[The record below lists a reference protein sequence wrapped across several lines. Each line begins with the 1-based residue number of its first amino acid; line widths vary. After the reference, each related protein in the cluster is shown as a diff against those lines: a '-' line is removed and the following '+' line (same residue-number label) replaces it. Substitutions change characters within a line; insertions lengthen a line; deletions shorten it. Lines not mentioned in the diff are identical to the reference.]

1 MSGSDSYILA
11 KSLEPQGVTEH
22 SPFESETWNYIP
34 DLNSGI
40 YASSGLSL
48 VQFDLSSIYSSSA
61 LVDLTSA
68 YLAIPLTIVTQGVTG
83 AAVPLPVFTS
93 TNAAANGSSTNM
105 WQWAG
110 LKPGFL
116 NLLHAA
122 EFSVNSQQ
130 VEQYQPYN
138 NIHSYAKW
146 CSMASQDDQN
156 VFCESLGF
164 GRQALDNP
172 LSYKY
177 NGSSSTVAAGA
188 TFASF
193 TTTTQLGIFGGNGLS
208 NCAPYAM
215 GGSTLN
221 TSGLPNSG
229 DQSAVGVQVNP
240 SLYNNNYYYRL
251 NSTVET
257 TASNNFVGSSTVAG
271 DMYGTTGISTS
282 NNITTE
288 MRNNFSIQQG
298 SGNSYGVSQQVAII
312 RLCDI
317 LDSCKN
323 MPLTKR
329 ISGTLRLYFNT
340 GSCWINGVGAGGGT
354 GGGTG
359 LFSGANT
366 SFTNTCPLLISQLLN
381 TNANVVSQPYTGATA
396 LNGATPAYV
405 QSIAAALFVGKCTG
419 TTIGNFT
426 FPAFS
431 SNLIPSCRLYY
442 PQIKLKVEKMKLYLD
457 MGLNKKVCYAPYL
470 FNFYQNIAAGGQF
483 SQLLQSGIKRPKGLM
498 LLPYISSSTNGLV
511 TTISGITPF
520 SPLLSPFDT
529 SPTSTGPISIV
540 NLQVALGGQ
549 NQIQNIVQQSWEQF
563 IEYTSNYNK
572 LNGIDLGI
580 KCGVFNQFTFE
591 NYFRM
596 YYIDLSRST
605 LAEAMTTR
613 NLTISFLNNSNVAI
627 DTYIFTEYYDEFE
640 INVENGLIT
649 K

>member
-1 MSGSDSYILA
+1 
-11 KSLEPQGVTEH
+11 
-22 SPFESETWNYIP
+22 
-34 DLNSGI
+34 
-40 YASSGLSL
+40 
-48 VQFDLSSIYSSSA
+48 
-61 LVDLTSA
+61 
-68 YLAIPLTIVTQGVTG
+68 
-83 AAVPLPVFTS
+83 
-93 TNAAANGSSTNM
+93 M

-122 EFSVNSQQ
+122 EFAVNSQQ

-138 NIHSYAKW
+138 NIYSYAKW

-164 GRQALDNP
+164 GRTALDNP

-177 NGSSSTVAAGA
+177 NGPTSATTAGSTYASYTSTLAQAG
-188 TFASF
+188 
-193 TTTTQLGIFGGNGLS
+193 LWGGNGLT
-208 NCAPYAM
+208 NCAPYST

-221 TSGLPNSG
+221 ASGLPNSG
-229 DQSAVGVQVNP
+229 DQSASGVQVNP
-240 SLYNNNYYYRL
+240 SVYNNNYYYRL
-251 NSTVET
+251 N
-257 TASNNFVGSSTVAG
+257 TAIDTNTGNNLTGSSALGG
-271 DMYGTTGISTS
+271 DLYGPNAISTA
-282 NNITTE
+282 NNISLET
-288 MRNNFSIQQG
+288 RVNFSIQNTAT
-298 SGNSYGVSQQVAII
+298 NSFGITQQVAII

-323 MPLTKR
+323 IPLSKR

-340 GSCWINGVGAGGGT
+340 GACWVNGIGANTGAVGGAT
-354 GGGTG
+354 A

-366 SFTNTCPLLISQLLN
+366 SFTNTCPIMISQLLN
-381 TNANVVSQPYTGATA
+381 TNANVNAQPYTGAQA
-396 LNGATPAYV
+396 AGSNNVPAYV
-405 QSIAAALFVGKCTG
+405 QSIASALFIGKCTG
-419 TTIGNFT
+419 TTIGGFT
-426 FPAFS
+426 FPAFA

-442 PQIKLKVEKMKLYLD
+442 PQIKLKTEKMKLYLD

-470 FNFYQNIAAGGQF
+470 FNFYQNIGAGAQF
-483 SQLLQSGIKRPKGLM
+483 SQLLQSGIRRPKGIM
-498 LLPYISSSTNGLV
+498 ILPYISASVNGTV
-511 TTISGITPF
+511 SNVSGIVPF
-520 SPLLSPFDT
+520 SPLLSPFDPA
-529 SPTSTGPISIV
+529 PTSTGPISLV

-549 NQIQNIVQQSWEQF
+549 NQIQNIVQSSWEQF

-591 NYFRM
+591 NFFRM

-613 NLTISFLNNSNVAI
+613 NLTISFTNNSNVAI
-627 DTYIFTEYYDEFE
+627 DTYMFTEYYDEFE